1 MEKNRNKKPIKA
13 ASSKKPRSVPHLKP
27 LTIYGYRVFNKDF
40 NLSCPSPSWSPDC
53 PSWNLDVELNNIR
66 TSVGQKRRLNVL
78 CLDEKNDMPPKKP
91 CRVSSD
97 SGCVLD
103 SFIQSEDSAN
113 GFVLDYNVEKIMCL
127 SPIDRADIGIGG
139 VEDFSPCA
147 DTYYED
153 LEDHSSRYNS
163 GQKQE
168 KVFCNIEGYVTNSYR
183 IANPG
188 GSKPMTESR
197 VTKSGEVHF
206 NEPYK
211 VTVPKLSCDKTRPVS
226 TPIMSTPLNKSKDLV
241 KRLYHRLDLDKENW
255 SSPSEIR
262 VKEDEAA
269 SGSQRNVFIDVPRPV
284 LLYREEDWEK
294 EKNVYV
300 ESVKRHM
307 TDNMQNGVMS
317 ELLHLMDTVAN
328 RERGIDGRKWQHP
341 SDLTRRYAGTV
352 RGKEIT
358 GHVPMV
364 VFFHWVSGR
373 I

>member
-127 SPIDRADIGIGG
+127 SPIDRADIGIGV
-139 VEDFSPCA
+139 VEDF
-147 DTYYED
+147 
-153 LEDHSSRYNS
+153 R
-163 GQKQE
+163 
-168 KVFCNIEGYVTNSYR
+168 
-183 IANPG
+183 
-188 GSKPMTESR
+188 
-197 VTKSGEVHF
+197 
-206 NEPYK
+206 
-211 VTVPKLSCDKTRPVS
+211 TRPVS

-255 SSPSEIR
+255 SSPSEMR

-269 SGSQRNVFIDVPRPV
+269 SGSQRNVFIDVPRYFK
-284 LLYREEDWEK
+284 LCKFIYFK
-294 EKNVYV
+294 YV
-300 ESVKRHM
+300 WSNSV
-307 TDNMQNGVMS
+307 
-317 ELLHLMDTVAN
+317 
-328 RERGIDGRKWQHP
+328 
-341 SDLTRRYAGTV
+341 
-352 RGKEIT
+352 
-358 GHVPMV
+358 
-364 VFFHWVSGR
+364 
-373 I
+373 